1 MSDPVTDAELKA
13 GHAPAVKVGSM
24 RVVTHQKN
32 EKGDSSPPPPPTK
45 EEIEEFGETAPKTDK
60 HHTSVLISGAL
71 SKGDKDFPPE
81 AVKAY
86 HEKPLPTHDS
96 RTSQKPHII
105 HQPNKY

>member
-1 MSDPVTDAELKA
+1 MSDASQDAELKG
-13 GHAPAVKVGSM
+13 GHAPAVKVGGM

-32 EKGDSSPPPPPTK
+32 EKVEGATPPPTK
-45 EEIEEFGETAPKTDK
+45 EEIEEFGESAPKSDK

-86 HEKPLPTHDS
+86 HDKPLPTHDN
-96 RTSQKPHII
+96 RPNQKPQII
-105 HQPNKY
+105 HQPNKH